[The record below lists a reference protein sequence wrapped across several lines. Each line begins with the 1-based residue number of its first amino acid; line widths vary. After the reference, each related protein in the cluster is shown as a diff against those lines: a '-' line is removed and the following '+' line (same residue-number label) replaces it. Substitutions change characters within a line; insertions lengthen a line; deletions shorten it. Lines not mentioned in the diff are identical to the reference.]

1 MKMASDAADDS
12 GRPGLI
18 HSYEVFLNLSL
29 VEFVLD
35 FWKHKMFLPLRTN

>member
-1 MKMASDAADDS
+1 MNMASDAADDS

-18 HSYEVFLNLSL
+18 HPYEVFLNVSL

-35 FWKHKMFLPLRTN
+35 FWKQNVFAAEN